1 MSNQPDI
8 GLILNE
14 WEELIECARNEYV
27 FDEPLDAELFRRCI
41 KRSYEYFLS
50 KGEATT
56 SFDILEVELYA
67 RIYAYSI
74 IPAVTLGENT
84 AVFAASTGVAV
95 ALADMIVNGI
105 LRTVCPGL
113 VTVHED
119 LFIIP
124 DFHIDLT
131 GCFLDSAFRYSRFNM
146 QFTGREFLFT
156 GFRNMSAFGR
166 RR

>member
-8 GLILNE
+8 GLILNY

-27 FDEPLDAELFRRCI
+27 FDEPLDAELFRKCI

-84 AVFAASTGVAV
+84 AVFAASTGVAA

-105 LRTVCPGL
+105 LDDGIISKNCFIDDQPKSFIYDVNKGDLSDYIEAARMGL
-113 VTVHED
+113 FD
-119 LFIIP
+119 
-124 DFHIDLT
+124 
-131 GCFLDSAFRYSRFNM
+131 
-146 QFTGREFLFT
+146 
-156 GFRNMSAFGR
+156 
-166 RR
+166 